1 MDREFSLVKFSP
13 FDRIRFLTLAMT
25 LALLLDGASGSLI
38 STQAEEWDDSAPSA
52 YSALGTASA
61 RGSLIQGIHLLKG
74 AQNSYGSKQG
84 FTLALAYTGEG
95 FDPIITRAGDDQ
107 SGYTTRITLENVR
120 WEGGS
125 GISKAQQ
132 QMMLM
137 AQFKSMLP
145 QVTAVA
151 LDGGD
156 DLSGGSSAG
165 DMPAILTLRST
176 LPLSALVQ
184 VNSQSRVDIAL
195 SVEESSSKRR
205 NQREQAEETSEKPK
219 RGKISGLAAALRL
232 PKRSTMPA
240 ETLIPLP
247 KENKQRSAGQPEKT
261 SLSNISA
268 VELPPVMKLPKVSGI
283 YKLELDP
290 TIESGLKQA
299 WQAYRQGNYNETI
312 QYLKGYIASHP
323 QRQDAHHL
331 LAAAYLGQG
340 DKAKAIEALEALTSG
355 QSPYLP
361 AVLDLLT
368 LRIESGSWYLSDTL
382 VKKALAQWP
391 DHPDLR
397 FYNGFLNEAQDKL
410 DIARQEYIRA
420 LIVSPN
426 HPFYHYR
433 LAMVELKSQRYEA
446 AQVELDRVLMVN
458 PDNTDALKLKAY
470 LANRTNDK
478 DKAKQ
483 YYQQALRPD
492 GMISYAGYLQ
502 ESGQSEQARQLLKTA
517 LILAPGDADVW
528 YNVGMMLAAQKDW
541 DEAKLVMKQYLKL
554 SAIIGPN
561 AAKTAQAN
569 QILNQAH

>member
-13 FDRIRFLTLAMT
+13 FTQIRSLALAMT
-25 LALLLDGASGSLI
+25 LAILLNGASSILL
-38 STQAEEWDDSAPSA
+38 STRAEEWDDNSTSK
-52 YSALGTASA
+52 
-61 RGSLIQGIHLLKG
+61 GSLIQGIHLLKG
-74 AQNSYGSKQG
+74 AQNSNGKNSDGKNSNNTKQG

-95 FDPIITRAGDDQ
+95 FDPIITRSGDAQ

-120 WEGGS
+120 WEGAS
-125 GISKAQQ
+125 GISKIQQ

-137 AQFKSMLP
+137 TQFKALLP

-156 DLSGGSSAG
+156 GLSGVNSSG
-165 DMPAILTLRST
+165 DIPAILTLRST

-195 SVEESSSKRR
+195 FVEEANSKRIR
-205 NQREQAEETSEKPK
+205 KEQISAKTSDTPK

-232 PKRSTMPA
+232 PKRSSVPT
-240 ETLIPLP
+240 ERLIPTR
-247 KENKQRSAGQPEKT
+247 QSAQPEK
-261 SLSNISA
+261 SSFSEVSA

-299 WQAYRQGNYNETI
+299 WQAYRHGNYSETI

-323 QRQDAHHL
+323 QRQDARHL

-340 DKAKAIEALEALTSG
+340 DKPKAIETLEALTTG
-355 QSPYLP
+355 QNPYLP

-382 VKKALAQWP
+382 VKKALALWP

-426 HPFYHYR
+426 HSFYHYR

-470 LANRTNDK
+470 LANRSNDK

-483 YYQQALRPD
+483 YYQQALHPD
-492 GMISYAGYLQ
+492 GLISYAGHLQ

-517 LILAPGDADVW
+517 IILAPGDADVW

-541 DEAKLVMKQYLKL
+541 EEAKLVMKQYLKL
-554 SAIIGPN
+554 SAISGPN

-569 QILNQAH
+569 QILNQPH